1 MSNEIKKNT
10 TEEVV
15 GSLVDTGFA
24 MLATTAGFPTLALVT
39 PFAKG
44 LILGLIENCY
54 NDYAQRT
61 LSVRETKK
69 LNRVSEVA
77 LQTFREQAEKDGV
90 VAWEMNMRLEYWDY
104 AFEVAEHVT
113 LESIRQSE
121 LKKVDVLGRYYG
133 RQFYKGNGDWQ
144 DMHQMITMVGALT
157 YRQIVLIRL
166 ISESFKGLDGK
177 LFISNPSACVEINR
191 LKDYGIWQTQGAAFG
206 INESWAIQLDSI
218 IPTIYSNR
226 VCEALMLERLSED
239 DVKRAIDS
247 LGLTEKGDPQQYLT
261 EEDFKARTTWKEE
274 GGALVLPGGR
284 SFSKNEDDGQFLY
297 DLAKGK

>member
-1 MSNEIKKNT
+1 MSNEVKKNIT
-10 TEEVV
+10 TEVAS
-15 GSLVDTGFA
+15 SLVDTGFA
-24 MLATTAGFPTLALVT
+24 ALATAAGFPALILAS

-44 LILGLIENCY
+44 LVIGLIENCY

-90 VAWEMNMRLEYWDY
+90 IAWEMNMHLEYWDY

-121 LKKVDVLGRYYG
+121 MKKVDVLGRYYG
-133 RQFYKGNGDWQ
+133 GQFYNGNGDWQ
-144 DMHQMITMVGALT
+144 DMHQMITMVGSLT

-177 LFISNPSACVEINR
+177 LFVSNPSACVEINR
-191 LKDYGIWQTQGAAFG
+191 LKDYGIWQTEGAAFG

-218 IPTIYSNR
+218 IPTIYSDQ

-239 DVKRAIDS
+239 DVKRTIDS
-247 LGLTEKGDPQQYLT
+247 LELTEKGDPQQFLT
-261 EEDFKARTTWKEE
+261 EEDFKARTTWKVE
-274 GGALVLPGGR
+274 GETLVLPGGQT
-284 SFSKNEDDGQFLY
+284 FGKNEDDDQFLY
-297 DLAKGK
+297 DLARGK